1 MVGEIR
7 LQVEHVPLILLAKAL
22 LAEVALERVNR
33 EDGALEEVVEA
44 GTVVLEGWDSADES
58 MINGITMELEAVAE
72 VAILEE

>member
-33 EDGALEEVVEA
+33 EDGAQEEVVEA